1 MKYYDCVVV
10 GGGMVGAA
18 SALSLAQLGL
28 RVALVEQSEPEPY
41 SEEQNSDLRVSA
53 ISLASQQLLEQV
65 DAWSQVIQWRACPYK
80 RLGVWEQSY
89 AYTEFN
95 ADDIEQKQLG
105 HIVEN
110 RLLQLALWQKVNT
123 HTNIDLF
130 CPYNL
135 VDLSQDPTQVS
146 LTLKNTTSSVEI
158 NITAQ
163 LVIAAD
169 GANSQVR
176 KMVGI
181 GITAWDYQ
189 QSAMLIN
196 VKTEKPQQDITWQKF
211 LPTGPIAFLPLTTTP
226 LTRIPLGKVALS
238 VESLSKGN
246 TAAQGGY
253 ASLVWYQQRD
263 EIKRLSALSN
273 QQLQHEIMTVFPKR
287 LGEIEVIAKGAF
299 PLTRR
304 HANSYQSQRVL
315 LLGDAAHTINPMA
328 GQGVNLGFKDVKAL
342 QTVIASAIGNGEC
355 WHDINVLSR
364 YETMRRKDNLLMM
377 STMDALYHSFS
388 HPSPLVKTLR
398 NVSLFAINKV
408 PFINTVVKNKAL
420 AYACGI

>member
-1 MKYYDCVVV
+1 MKQFDCVVV

-18 SALSLAQLGL
+18 SALTLAQLGL
-28 RVALVEQSEPEPY
+28 RVALVEQSEPALYLP
-41 SEEQNSDLRVSA
+41 EQNLDLRVSA
-53 ISLASQQLLEQV
+53 ISLASQHLLEQLG
-65 DAWSQVIQWRACPYK
+65 AWSQVTQWRACPYK
-80 RLGVWEQSY
+80 RLGVWEQAY

-95 ADDIEQKQLG
+95 AHDIEQEQLG

-110 RLLQLALWQKVNT
+110 RLLQLALWQKIKT
-123 HTNIDLF
+123 QTNIEVF
-130 CPYNL
+130 CPHHLIN
-135 VDLSQDPTQVS
+135 LSQETSQAN
-146 LTLKNTTSSVEI
+146 LTLRNTTSLTEI
-158 NITAQ
+158 NITAK

-176 KMVGI
+176 KMVDI

-196 VKTEKPQQDITWQKF
+196 VKTEKSQQDITWQQF
-211 LPTGPIAFLPLTTTP
+211 FPTGPVAFLPLTRTP
-226 LTRIPLGKVALS
+226 LANDD
-238 VESLSKGN
+238 LSKESN
-246 TAAQGGY
+246 TEQGGY
-253 ASLVWYQQRD
+253 ASLVWYHQRD

-273 QQLQHEIMTVFPKR
+273 QQLQQEIIAAFPKR
-287 LGEIEVIAKGAF
+287 LGQIEVIAKGAF

-304 HANSYQSQRVL
+304 HANSYQSKRVL

-328 GQGVNLGFKDVKAL
+328 GQGVNLGFKDVTAL
-342 QTVIASAIGNGEC
+342 QTVIACAIGNGEC
-355 WHDINVLSR
+355 WHDVNVLGR
-364 YETMRRKDNLLMM
+364 YEAMRRKDNLLMM

-388 HPSPLVKTLR
+388 HPSPMVKALR
-398 NVSLFAINKV
+398 NVSLLAINKI

>member
-1 MKYYDCVVV
+1 MKNFDCVVV

-18 SALSLAQLGL
+18 SALTLAQLGL

-41 SEEQNSDLRVSA
+41 SPEQNSDLRVSA

-65 DAWSQVIQWRACPYK
+65 DAWSQVTHWRACPYK

-135 VDLSQDPTQVS
+135 VNLSQEESQVN
-146 LTLKNTTSSVEI
+146 LTLKNITSSTETT
-158 NITAQ
+158 ITTK

-176 KMVGI
+176 KMVDI
-181 GITAWDYQ
+181 GLTSWDYQ

-211 LPTGPIAFLPLTTTP
+211 LPTGPIAFLPLTRTP
-226 LTRIPLGKVALS
+226 LANVALS
-238 VESLSKGN
+238 EESLSNGN
-246 TAAQGGY
+246 MAKQGGY

-273 QQLQHEIMTVFPKR
+273 QQLQQEIMSVFPKR
-287 LGEIEVIAKGAF
+287 LGQIEVIAKGAF

-355 WHDINVLSR
+355 WHDIDVLGR

-388 HPSPLVKTLR
+388 HPSPIVKTLR

>member
-1 MKYYDCVVV
+1 MKNFDCVIV

-18 SALSLAQLGL
+18 SALALAQLGL
-28 RVALVEQSEPEPY
+28 RVALVEQFEPEPY
-41 SEEQNSDLRVSA
+41 SSEQNLDLRVSA
-53 ISLASQQLLEQV
+53 ISLASQHLLEQLG
-65 DAWSQVIQWRACPYK
+65 AWFQVTQWRACPYK
-80 RLGVWEQSY
+80 RLGVWEKSY

-95 ADDIEQKQLG
+95 ADDIEQKHLG

-110 RLLQLALWQKVNT
+110 RVLQLALWQEIET
-123 HTNIDLF
+123 QTNIDLF
-130 CPYNL
+130 CPHQL
-135 VDLSQDPTQVS
+135 VNLSQDSSQAS
-146 LTLKNTTSSVEI
+146 LTLKNTTSSKETD
-158 NITAQ
+158 ITAK

-176 KMVGI
+176 QMADI
-181 GITAWDYQ
+181 GLTAWDYQ

-196 VKTEKPQQDITWQKF
+196 VKTKMPQQDITWQKF
-211 LPTGPIAFLPLTTTP
+211 FPTGPVAFLPLTREP
-226 LTRIPLGKVALS
+226 LNQYSS
-238 VESLSKGN
+238 VKDS
-246 TAAQGGY
+246 TAEQGGY
-253 ASLVWYQQRD
+253 GSLVWYHQRD

-273 QQLQHEIMTVFPKR
+273 QQLQQEVINFFPKR
-287 LGEIEVIAKGAF
+287 LGAIEVLAKGAF

-304 HANSYQSQRVL
+304 HANSYQNKRIL

-342 QTVIASAIGNGEC
+342 QTVIACAISNGEC
-355 WHDINVLSR
+355 WHNVEVLSR

-388 HPSPLVKTLR
+388 HPSSIVKTVR
-398 NVSLFAINKV
+398 NMSLLAINKV
-408 PFINTVVKNKAL
+408 PFINTRVKNKAL

>member
-1 MKYYDCVVV
+1 MVV

-18 SALSLAQLGL
+18 SALTLAQLGL
-28 RVALVEQSEPEPY
+28 RVALVEQFQQKPY
-41 SEEQNSDLRVSA
+41 SPEQNLDLRVSA
-53 ISLASQQLLEQV
+53 ISLASQQLLEQI
-65 DAWSQVIQWRACPYK
+65 DAWSQVTQWRTCPYK

-110 RLLQLALWQKVNT
+110 RLLQLALWKKVNT
-123 HTNIDLF
+123 HINIDLF

-135 VDLSQDPTQVS
+135 VNLSQEESQVN
-146 LTLKNTTSSVEI
+146 LTLKNITSSTETT
-158 NITAQ
+158 ITTT

-176 KMVGI
+176 KMVDI
-181 GITAWDYQ
+181 GLTAWDYQ

-196 VKTEKPQQDITWQKF
+196 VKTENPQQDITWQKF
-211 LPTGPIAFLPLTTTP
+211 ISTGPIAFLPLTRSP
-226 LTRIPLGKVALS
+226 LAKVTLS
-238 VESLSKGN
+238 EENLSKEN
-246 TAAQGGY
+246 TAEQGGY
-253 ASLVWYQQRD
+253 ASLVWYHQRD

-273 QQLQHEIMTVFPKR
+273 QQLQQEIMTVFPKR
-287 LGEIEVIAKGAF
+287 LGKVEVLAKGAF

-342 QTVIASAIGNGEC
+342 QTVIASAIGHGEC
-355 WHDINVLSR
+355 WHDVDVLGR

-388 HPSPLVKTLR
+388 HPSPIVKTLR

>member
-1 MKYYDCVVV
+1 MVV

-18 SALSLAQLGL
+18 SALTLAQLGL
-28 RVALVEQSEPEPY
+28 RVALVEQFQQEPY
-41 SEEQNSDLRVSA
+41 SPEQNLDLRVSA

-65 DAWSQVIQWRACPYK
+65 DAWSQVTQWRACPYK

-110 RLLQLALWQKVNT
+110 RLLQLALWKKVNT

-135 VDLSQDPTQVS
+135 VNLSQEESQVN
-146 LTLKNTTSSVEI
+146 LTLKNITSSTETT
-158 NITAQ
+158 ITTK

-176 KMVGI
+176 KMVDI
-181 GITAWDYQ
+181 GLTAWDYQ

-196 VKTEKPQQDITWQKF
+196 VKTENPQQDITWQKF
-211 LPTGPIAFLPLTTTP
+211 ISTGPIAFLPLTRSP
-226 LTRIPLGKVALS
+226 LAKVTLS
-238 VESLSKGN
+238 EENLSKEN
-246 TAAQGGY
+246 TAEQGGY
-253 ASLVWYQQRD
+253 ASLVWYHQRD

-273 QQLQHEIMTVFPKR
+273 QQLQQEIMTVFPKR
-287 LGEIEVIAKGAF
+287 LGKFEVLAKGAF

-342 QTVIASAIGNGEC
+342 QTVIASAIGHGEC
-355 WHDINVLSR
+355 WHDVDVLGR

-388 HPSPLVKTLR
+388 HPSPIVKTLR